1 MADKKIS
8 ALTGATTPLA
18 GTEVLPIVQGGS
30 TVKVSVDNL
39 TAGKSVS
46 ASAFVPTGSTVPA
59 NGMYLDT
66 TNSVSIANNS
76 AKTATIRAG
85 GIMGL
90 GTTPQSWYL
99 PGDIIS
105 AQQIGA
111 NTVTMSLFGNQSHFG
126 SNFYLKTGTGN
137 DTYIN
142 TGVAMRYRQD
152 GGSHVFESAPSGTAN
167 TNITF
172 TPLATV
178 AANGNFTVHTNN
190 LVVGTA
196 GKGIDFSANT
206 HAAGMTSEL
215 LNWYE
220 EGTWTA
226 TISDG
231 TTDATMNAGRR
242 TGTYTRVGRQV
253 TVHMYVATTSMTG
266 VTGNLR
272 VKGLPFTVGSS
283 PTVGGSIGYCD
294 QMTFIAGQ
302 VMVLQTASGVD
313 YIVLRYW
320 NGGTTPNMVGA
331 QWGAIGEIGFTLT
344 YFV

>member
-18 GTEVLPIVQGGS
+18 GSEVLPIVQGGS

-76 AKTATIRAG
+76 ARTATIRSG

-99 PGDIIS
+99 PGDVIS
-105 AQQIGA
+105 AQQVGA

-152 GGSHVFESAPSGTAN
+152 GGAHVFESAPSGTAD
-167 TNITF
+167 TNLTF

-190 LVVGTA
+190 VVIGTA
-196 GKGIDFSANT
+196 GKGIQGTGGNSAT
-206 HAAGMTSEL
+206 TAATVSAGGYIDIPINSTGFVGTLSVSSTRF
-215 LNWYE
+215 NYE
-220 EGTWTA
+220 PQ
-226 TISDG
+226 S
-231 TTDATMNAGRR
+231 RR
-242 TGTYTRVGRQV
+242 TVFA
-253 TVHMYVATTSMTG
+253 VACYGSTMTTTQLHSQD
-266 VTGNLR
+266 
-272 VKGLPFTVGSS
+272 GSGGGAS
-283 PTVGGSIGYCD
+283 FSLSVVGGAIRITDTSGSGSA
-294 QMTFIAGQ
+294 MTMYAAF
-302 VMVLQTASGVD
+302 SGAFS
-313 YIVLRYW
+313 Y
-320 NGGTTPNMVGA
+320 GS
-331 QWGAIGEIGFTLT
+331 
-344 YFV
+344 

>member
-30 TVKVSVDNL
+30 TVKVAVSDL
-39 TAGKSVS
+39 TAGRAVGANGLTSTANVRTEYSSAGNVTTITNNTSSAAGSTSQLYNVNDASRALRIQYSSSGGPGGAAVTNGVATETAQIFTDGNYPIVLGTNVS
-46 ASAFVPTGSTVPA
+46 AALI
-59 NGMYLDT
+59 LDT
-66 TNSVSIANNS
+66 SQN
-76 AKTATIRAG
+76 AK
-85 GIMGL
+85 
-90 GTTPQSWYL
+90 
-99 PGDIIS
+99 II
-105 AQQIGA
+105 
-111 NTVTMSLFGNQSHFG
+111 
-126 SNFYLKTGTGN
+126 
-137 DTYIN
+137 
-142 TGVAMRYRQD
+142 
-152 GGSHVFESAPSGTAN
+152 
-167 TNITF
+167 
-172 TPLATV
+172 
-178 AANGNFTVHTNN
+178 NN
-190 LVVGTA
+190 LIVGTA

-253 TVHMYVATTSMTG
+253 TVVLYVATTSMTG

-272 VKGLPFTVGSS
+272 IKGLPFTVGNND
-283 PTVGGSIGYCD
+283 VGGGPVGYAD
-294 QMTFIAGQ
+294 QMTLIAGQ
-302 VMVLQTASGVD
+302 VMVLQTQNGAD

-320 NGGTTPNMVGA
+320 NGGTTSNMTGS

>member
-8 ALTGATTPLA
+8 ALTGASTPLA

-76 AKTATIRAG
+76 AKTATIRSG

-152 GGSHVFESAPSGTAN
+152 GGAHVFESAPSGTAGN
-167 TNITF
+167 TITF

-190 LVVGTA
+190 LVIGTA

-215 LNWYE
+215 LNDYE
-220 EGTWTA
+220 EGDWTPNQGA
-226 TISDG
+226 GLTVVG
-231 TTDATMNAGRR
+231 TFGS
-242 TGTYTRVGRQV
+242 TGKYTKIGRQV
-253 TVHMYVATTSMTG
+253 TVTG
-266 VTGNLR
+266 TVTGSTSIAVNA
-272 VKGLPFTVGSS
+272 GSNICTNLPFTVSGGAGGVCVNDGLNASS
-283 PTVGGSIGYCD
+283 VIFAYSTIITS
-294 QMTFIAGQ
+294 T
-302 VMVLQTASGVD
+302 S
-313 YIVLRYW
+313 
-320 NGGTTPNMVGA
+320 
-331 QWGAIGEIGFTLT
+331 AIGASPSLNFSATF
-344 YFV
+344 FV

>member
-8 ALTGATTPLA
+8 ALTASTTPLA

-30 TVKVSVDNL
+30 TVKVSVANL
-39 TAGKSVS
+39 TAGRAVS
-46 ASAFVPTGSTVPA
+46 ASSLTASTDNIIIGTTAKGITTGSAIP
-59 NGMYLDT
+59 L
-66 TNSVSIANNS
+66 
-76 AKTATIRAG
+76 
-85 GIMGL
+85 GL
-90 GTTPQSWYL
+90 GVNGSV
-99 PGDIIS
+99 
-105 AQQIGA
+105 GA
-111 NTVTMSLFGNQSHFG
+111 IT
-126 SNFYLKTGTGN
+126 
-137 DTYIN
+137 IN
-142 TGVAMRYRQD
+142 TTSNVGISSTDTPLKLNILSGVD
-152 GGSHVFESAPSGTAN
+152 TAN
-167 TNITF
+167 TT
-172 TPLATV
+172 TPLVLVGSDRTDFYASINSVRGAFSTV
-178 AANGNFTVHTNN
+178 LGMSFSTTSGGAITERMLIAPAGDITASTGN
-190 LVVGTA
+190 LVIGTA

-253 TVHMYVATTSMTG
+253 TVHNYIATTSMTG

-272 VKGLPFTVGSS
+272 IKGLPFTVGSS

-294 QMTFIAGQ
+294 SSMVFTLGQ
-302 VMVLQTASGVD
+302 SMVLQTASGVD
-313 YIVLRYW
+313 YIVIRYW
-320 NGGTTPNMVGA
+320 NGAAGTPNMTGA
-331 QWGAIGEIGFTLT
+331 QWGAVGEIGFTLT